1 MRASTALS
9 RAVSRF
15 DRAVARTDPMIA
27 PLDLEIARLDG
38 ENSLAYGAIRQDDW
52 PDAPPYPGMRPF
64 DACNTPFPDRTFILV
79 SRNSGEPSWS
89 LPRLRPGTNLN
100 GRLKLRF

>member
-27 PLDLEIARLDG
+27 PLDLEIARLEG
-38 ENSLAYGAIRQDDW
+38 ENTPAYGAIRQDDW
-52 PDAPPYPGMRPF
+52 LGVPPYPGMRRF
-64 DACNTPFPDRTFILV
+64 DARKTPFPDR
-79 SRNSGEPSWS
+79 
-89 LPRLRPGTNLN
+89 
-100 GRLKLRF
+100 